1 MRKFEVIRKDLKR
14 VRITVTS
21 DRVTVKVPE
30 WASDLQEKDAIR
42 IAARVAS
49 DHPSPEYALRA
60 VAHGN
65 SFSMTN
71 NWKQKVGTPYSFDLR
86 LGRRNH
92 EK

>member
-30 WASDLQEKDAIR
+30 WASEEQEQDAIR
-42 IAARVAS
+42 VANRVAS

-60 VAHGN
+60 VAHGDN
-65 SFSMTN
+65 FSMTN
-71 NWKQKVGTPYSFDLR
+71 NWKRS
-86 LGRRNH
+86 GRPILSILD
-92 EK
+92 